1 MSQVGASIGDIFR
14 CNGMEK
20 VVDDVPGF
28 ERRSR
33 WWQRSQKMQ
42 MEVWF
47 GGGGQ
52 ITIEPKWASDHVGN
66 IDAMQCDAKCQN
78 AVFERGFI

>member
-1 MSQVGASIGDIFR
+1 
-14 CNGMEK
+14 
-20 VVDDVPGF
+20 
-28 ERRSR
+28 
-33 WWQRSQKMQ
+33 MQ